1 MQDGS
6 VTVERRKRG
15 PDVWCFR
22 WREAGPDG
30 RRIHRRIVLGTIDEL
45 RSIASARKMAV
56 GLRGEININDVRIR
70 RESIKLADLSRHFLQ
85 RELTDRN
92 PRISYSTKKAY
103 AGYLEKWIDPRW
115 GEYRLL
121 DVRAVE
127 VESWLKSLN
136 RAPGTRS
143 KIRNVMSLL
152 FNHGRR
158 HEICDHNPIQWVR
171 QSAKRR
177 TAPDILTSSEVQ
189 SLLANLRGR
198 ERTLVLLAVT
208 TGLRRSELFALKW
221 KDVDF
226 QSKQIYVTRSI
237 VQNVVGLCKTESSQK
252 PVPAHNDLVEALREW
267 HGQTPY
273 QSSESWVFA
282 SPVNQGRWPYLAQ
295 QIMRR
300 HILPVARKLGITKRI
315 GWHTFRHTYSTL
327 LRSTGAELKI
337 MQELLRHS
345 TIRVTLDTYTQ
356 AVTAEKRT
364 AQAAVVALLF
374 PEKTLVRRLC
384 LDKLHDVYLF
394 CAFLC
399 PRENRALPVSA

>member
-6 VTVERRKRG
+6 VTVERRKKG

-22 WREAGPDG
+22 WREGGPDG
-30 RRIHRRIVLGTIDEL
+30 QRIHRRIVLGTADDL
-45 RSIASARKMAV
+45 KTIASTRKAVV
-56 GLRGEININDVRIR
+56 GLRREINLNDVRIR
-70 RESIKLADLSRHFLQ
+70 RESITLTDLSRHFQQ
-85 RELTDRN
+85 RELVRGNT
-92 PRISYSTKKAY
+92 RIAYSTRKAY
-103 AGYLEKWIDPRW
+103 EGYLRKWIEPRW
-115 GEYRLL
+115 GEYRLFEI
-121 DVRAVE
+121 RAVE

-136 RAPGTRS
+136 RAPGTLC
-143 KIRNVMSLL
+143 KIRSVMSLL

-158 HEICDHNPIQWVR
+158 HNLCDRNPIRWVR
-171 QSAKRR
+171 QGAKRR
-177 TAPDILTSSEVQ
+177 AAPDILTSDEVQ
-189 SLLANLRGR
+189 RLLANLRFR
-198 ERTLVLLAVT
+198 EQTLVLLAVT

-221 KDVDF
+221 RDVDF
-226 QSKQIYVTRSI
+226 QAKQIHVTRSI
-237 VQNVVGLCKTESSQK
+237 VQNVIGICKTETSQK
-252 PVPAHNDLVEALREW
+252 PVPTHDDLVEALREW
-267 HGQTPY
+267 HRQARY

-295 QIMRR
+295 EIMRQ

-356 AVTAEKRT
+356 AVTTEKRN

-374 PEKTLVRRLC
+374 REKTQ
-384 LDKLHDVYLF
+384 
-394 CAFLC
+394 
-399 PRENRALPVSA
+399 ET

>member
-22 WREAGPDG
+22 WREAGADG
-30 RRIHRRIVLGTIDEL
+30 RRIHRRIVLGTAEEL
-45 RSIASARKMAV
+45 KNIASARKIV
-56 GLRGEININDVRIR
+56 TGLRSEININDIRIR
-70 RESIKLADLSRHFLQ
+70 RESITLADLSRRFQQ
-85 RELTDRN
+85 RELADRN
-92 PRISYSTKKAY
+92 PRIAYSTKKAY
-103 AGYLEKWIDPRW
+103 AGCLEKWIEPRW
-115 GEYRLL
+115 GEYSLL
-121 DVRAVE
+121 EIRAVE

-136 RAPGTRS
+136 RAPGTRC

-158 HEICDHNPIQWVR
+158 HDLCDRNPIEWVR

-177 TAPDILTSSEVQ
+177 TAPDILTTNEVQ
-189 SLLANLRGR
+189 GLLANLRFR

-226 QSKQIYVTRSI
+226 QGKQICVTRSI
-237 VQNVVGLCKTESSQK
+237 VQNVIGVCKTESSQK
-252 PVPAHNDLVEALREW
+252 PVPAHDDLMKALREW
-267 HGQTPY
+267 RGQTPY

-282 SPVNQGRWPYLAQ
+282 SPANQGRRPYLAQ
-295 QIMRR
+295 QIMQR
-300 HILPVARKLGITKRI
+300 HILPIARKLGIAKRI

-356 AVTAEKRT
+356 AVTTEKRN
-364 AQAAVVALLF
+364 AQEAVVALLF
-374 PEKTLVRRLC
+374 REKTQE
-384 LDKLHDVYLF
+384 K
-394 CAFLC
+394 
-399 PRENRALPVSA
+399 

>member
-136 RAPGTRS
+136 RAPGTRT

-226 QSKQIYVTRSI
+226 HAKQIHVTRSI

-295 QIMRR
+295 QVMRH

-374 PEKTLVRRLC
+374 PEKTL
-384 LDKLHDVYLF
+384 
-394 CAFLC
+394 
-399 PRENRALPVSA
+399 ET

>member
-1 MQDGS
+1 M
-6 VTVERRKRG
+6 TVERRKRG

-30 RRIHRRIVLGTIDEL
+30 RRIHRRIVLGTADEL
-45 RSIASARKMAV
+45 RSQPSARKMV
-56 GLRGEININDVRIR
+56 FGLRREININDVRIR
-70 RESIKLADLSRHFLQ
+70 RESIKLADLSQHFQQ
-85 RELTDRN
+85 RELADRN

-158 HEICDHNPIQWVR
+158 HELCDHNPIQWVR

-177 TAPDILTSSEVQ
+177 TAPDVLTSSEVQ
-189 SLLANLRGR
+189 SLLASLCGK

-226 QSKQIYVTRSI
+226 HTKQIYVTRSI
-237 VQNVVGLCKTESSQK
+237 VQNVVGFCKTESSQK
-252 PVPAHNDLVEALREW
+252 PVPAHDDLLRALREW
-267 HGQTPY
+267 HRQTPY
-273 QSSESWVFA
+273 QSPRELGVCEPGAPRSLALLGPGDHAAPYPSCRAKTCNHEANRVAYFSSHLFDAA
-282 SPVNQGRWPYLAQ
+282 SIY
-295 QIMRR
+295 RR
-300 HILPVARKLGITKRI
+300 
-315 GWHTFRHTYSTL
+315 
-327 LRSTGAELKI
+327 GAEDHARAAAPLDNSSDA
-337 MQELLRHS
+337 RHLHAGS
-345 TIRVTLDTYTQ
+345 HDGKTQCAGGSGRALVPRKNAGNVSSAWTERISCTYF
-356 AVTAEKRT
+356 V
-364 AQAAVVALLF
+364 
-374 PEKTLVRRLC
+374 P
-384 LDKLHDVYLF
+384 F
-394 CAFLC
+394 CAHAKMEHF
-399 PRENRALPVSA
+399 R

>member
-22 WREAGPDG
+22 WREAGADG
-30 RRIHRRIVLGTIDEL
+30 RRIHRRIVLGTAEEL
-45 RSIASARKMAV
+45 KNIASARKMV
-56 GLRGEININDVRIR
+56 TGLRTEININDVRTR
-70 RESIKLADLSRHFLQ
+70 RESITLADLSRHFQQ
-85 RELTDRN
+85 RELADRN
-92 PRISYSTKKAY
+92 PRIAYSTKKAY
-103 AGYLEKWIDPRW
+103 AGYLEKWIEPRW
-115 GEYRLL
+115 GEYSLL
-121 DVRAVE
+121 EIRAVE

-136 RAPGTRS
+136 RAPGTRC

-158 HEICDHNPIQWVR
+158 HDLCDRNPIEWVR

-177 TAPDILTSSEVQ
+177 TAPDILTTNEVQ
-189 SLLANLRGR
+189 GLLANLRFR
-198 ERTLVLLAVT
+198 ERTLVLHAVT

-226 QSKQIYVTRSI
+226 QGKQICVTRSI
-237 VQNVVGLCKTESSQK
+237 VQNVIGVCKTESSQK
-252 PVPAHNDLVEALREW
+252 PVPAHDDLMKALREW
-267 HGQTPY
+267 RGQTPY

-282 SPVNQGRWPYLAQ
+282 SPANQGRRPYLAQ
-295 QIMRR
+295 QIMQR
-300 HILPVARKLGITKRI
+300 HILPIARKLGIAKRI

-356 AVTAEKRT
+356 AVTTEKRN
-364 AQAAVVALLF
+364 AQEAVVALLF
-374 PEKTLVRRLC
+374 REKTQE
-384 LDKLHDVYLF
+384 K
-394 CAFLC
+394 
-399 PRENRALPVSA
+399 

>member
-30 RRIHRRIVLGTIDEL
+30 RRIHRRIVLGTTDEL

-70 RESIKLADLSRHFLQ
+70 RESIKLADLSRHFQQ
-85 RELTDRN
+85 RELADRN

-103 AGYLEKWIDPRW
+103 AGYLEKWIAPRW

-136 RAPGTRS
+136 RAPGTRC

-158 HEICDHNPIQWVR
+158 HDLCDRNPIEWVR
-171 QSAKRR
+171 QGAKRR
-177 TAPDILTSSEVQ
+177 TAPDILTSDEVQ
-189 SLLANLRGR
+189 ELLANLRFR
-198 ERTLVLLAVT
+198 EQTLVLMAVT

-221 KDVDF
+221 RDVDF
-226 QSKQIYVTRSI
+226 QAKQIHVTRSI
-237 VQNVVGLCKTESSQK
+237 VQNVIGVCKTETSQK
-252 PVPAHNDLVEALREW
+252 PVPAHDDLVKTLREW
-267 HGQTPY
+267 HRQTPY

-282 SPVNQGRWPYLAQ
+282 SPVNQGRWPFLAQ
-295 QIMRR
+295 EIMRR
-300 HILPVARKLGITKRI
+300 HIIPVARKLGITKRI

-356 AVTAEKRT
+356 AVTTEKRN
-364 AQAAVVALLF
+364 AQEAVVALLF
-374 PEKTLVRRLC
+374 REKTQ
-384 LDKLHDVYLF
+384 
-394 CAFLC
+394 
-399 PRENRALPVSA
+399 ET

>member
-22 WREAGPDG
+22 WREGGPDG
-30 RRIHRRIVLGTIDEL
+30 RRIHRRIVLGTADDL
-45 RSIASARKMAV
+45 KGIASARKAVV
-56 GLRGEININDVRIR
+56 GLRREINVNDIRVR
-70 RESIKLADLSRHFLQ
+70 RESITLADLSRHFQQ
-85 RELTDRN
+85 RELVRGNT
-92 PRISYSTKKAY
+92 RIAYSTRKAY
-103 AGYLEKWIDPRW
+103 EGYLRKWIKPRR
-115 GEYRLL
+115 GEHRLFEI
-121 DVRAVE
+121 RAVE

-136 RAPGTRS
+136 RAPGTRC

-158 HEICDHNPIQWVR
+158 HDLCDGNPIQWVR

-177 TAPDILTSSEVQ
+177 ATPDILTRDEVQ
-189 SLLANLRGR
+189 GLLASLRFR

-226 QSKQIYVTRSI
+226 HSKQIYVTRSI
-237 VQNVVGLCKTESSQK
+237 VQNVVGICKTESSQK
-252 PVPAHNDLVEALREW
+252 PVPAHDDLVEALREW
-267 HGQTPY
+267 QGQTPY

-282 SPVNQGRWPYLAQ
+282 SPVSQGRWPYLAQ
-295 QIMRR
+295 QIMRH
-300 HILPVARKLGITKRI
+300 HILPVVRKLGITKRI

-356 AVTAEKRT
+356 AVTTEKRN
-364 AQAAVVALLF
+364 AQEAVVTLLF
-374 PEKTLVRRLC
+374 PEKAQTT
-384 LDKLHDVYLF
+384 
-394 CAFLC
+394 
-399 PRENRALPVSA
+399 